1 MRITSFMIFDQLTR
15 SLQRNLEKTAIANA
29 KLASQKKMDKPS
41 DDVIAVM
48 RAMDY
53 KLNINFNEQYK
64 RNINE
69 GINQLEFTEK
79 IMNSLSESLMR
90 AKELTLSAASGA
102 LNESDRMTIAKE
114 IAHIRD
120 HLLNLSNTRFR
131 GRYIF
136 SGFKT
141 ETPPFDST
149 TFVYNG
155 DNGKINIPIDKGT
168 SVPINVPGREAFTY
182 GGVSFAKILDDV
194 RAALE
199 SNDKSTIISSLS
211 YLDNAINQVVD
222 VTTDIGA
229 RLNRLDDQLSRLDD
243 STISF
248 KSLLS
253 ETEDIDLTEVVSEIA
268 KTQTALESLR
278 ASSARILSQSLMD
291 FLK

>member
-15 SLQRNLEKTAIANA
+15 SLQRNLEKTSVANA

-79 IMNSLSESLMR
+79 IMNSVSESLMR
-90 AKELTLSAASGA
+90 AKELALSAASDA
-102 LNESDRMTIAKE
+102 LNENDRMTIAKE

-141 ETPPFDST
+141 ETPSFDST

-168 SVPINVPGREAFTY
+168 SVPINVLGSEAFTY
-182 GGVSFAKILDDV
+182 GGISFAKILDDIRV
-194 RAALE
+194 ALE
-199 SNDKSTIISSLS
+199 SNDKAVIISSLS
-211 YLDNAINQVVD
+211 YLDNAINQVID

-253 ETEDIDLTEVVSEIA
+253 ETEDIDLTEVVSEIVRA
-268 KTQTALESLR
+268 QTALESLR

>member
-15 SLQRNLEKTAIANA
+15 SLQRNLEKTSVANA

-79 IMNSLSESLMR
+79 IMNSVSESLMR

-102 LNESDRMTIAKE
+102 LNENDRMTIAKE

-141 ETPPFDST
+141 ETPSFDST

-168 SVPINVPGREAFTY
+168 SVPINVSGIEAFTY
-182 GGVSFAKILDDV
+182 GGISFAKILDDIRV
-194 RAALE
+194 ALE
-199 SNDKSTIISSLS
+199 SNDKSAIISSLS

-243 STISF
+243 STINF
-248 KSLLS
+248 RSLLS
-253 ETEDIDLTEVVSEIA
+253 ETEDIDLTEVVSEIVRA
-268 KTQTALESLR
+268 QTALESLR